1 MYNNNNNNNNPFQKN
16 VYTGC
21 PDSTYMEILEFVCVM
36 TVILVSGFLIYLKM
50 ASGNALKIQEYA
62 EKARLSEI
70 RQKSAMSRYE
80 RPGRNNQ
87 EELGAWVLELANTA
101 GFDPS
106 QLFSDEMP
114 AEIAKLLP
122 LAKGFIEGGGLQKLL
137 AGIQQPGSDELRK
150 SI

>member
-1 MYNNNNNNNNPFQKN
+1 
-16 VYTGC
+16 
-21 PDSTYMEILEFVCVM
+21 MELLEFVCVM

-50 ASGNALKIQEYA
+50 ASGNALKMQEYA

-70 RQKSAMSRYE
+70 RQRSAEARYNK
-80 RPGRNNQ
+80 PGRNQ
-87 EELGAWVLELANTA
+87 EELGAWVMELANTA
-101 GFDPS
+101 GFDPA

-137 AGIQQPGSDELRK
+137 AGLQPGQSDERK
-150 SI
+150 AI